1 VYGDVL
7 INMSDIFSKAL
18 IEKYKNYMLAKRGFY
33 ISSEIAQRDLESLT
47 DLYLL
52 LNNITS
58 SSE

>member
-1 VYGDVL
+1 
-7 INMSDIFSKAL
+7 MSDIFSKAL
-18 IEKYKNYMLAKRGFY
+18 IEKYKNHMLAKQGFY